1 MIRNVPDYVVPELEA
16 ALLREV
22 RASRSKWVQ
31 LSGRRL
37 QNLGGVV
44 HAKGL
49 IPAPLPSWLQ
59 PLLTRLAAE
68 GGEGGLYGGQP
79 PNHVLVNSYMP
90 GEGIMP
96 HEDGPAYHPVVAIL
110 SLGAPAVLRFRR
122 KPRPAEESP
131 PLRNPPLYPTDEP
144 LTGGAMPAAT
154 VAAECGSNSCLA
166 GSMGEA
172 KRQTREPNQP
182 HQHLQQDQQ
191 QSGVQSRPQL
201 APQSASTE
209 PQPKSE
215 AEQEDGQEQPAL
227 SRGCKSS
234 LAAVAAAWDPGVT
247 GCPTEHVSGLGAGG
261 CRYSASLLLQ
271 PRSLVVFRDE
281 AFTDCLHS
289 IEEVKEEWLDGSV
302 ANLHMYG
309 ILPGTALPRG
319 GERIS
324 LTVRRVARVMPSI
337 LRR

>member
-1 MIRNVPDYVVPELEA
+1 MENTDGLSYGWEWCRRHRVAPHLPTLFYIPDYVVPEQEA
-16 ALLREV
+16 QSLREA
-22 RASRSKWVQ
+22 RASKAKWVQ

-59 PLLTRLAAE
+59 PLLGRLAEE

-122 KPRPAEESP
+122 KPKPEDDSSV
-131 PLRNPPLYPTDEP
+131 
-144 LTGGAMPAAT
+144 PAAT
-154 VAAECGSNSCLA
+154 GGPPARRGSGAESTSLLQPPELPQQQQQQRPSSPPQETPESVAGAGAGPGAGVAA
-166 GSMGEA
+166 GEGPGYEVA
-172 KRQTREPNQP
+172 
-182 HQHLQQDQQ
+182 
-191 QSGVQSRPQL
+191 RPQQC
-201 APQSASTE
+201 PPYIAS
-209 PQPKSE
+209 
-215 AEQEDGQEQPAL
+215 
-227 SRGCKSS
+227 
-234 LAAVAAAWDPGVT
+234 V
-247 GCPTEHVSGLGAGG
+247 
-261 CRYSASLLLQ
+261 LLQ
-271 PRSLVVFRDE
+271 PRSLVIFRDE
-281 AFTDCLHS
+281 AFTDCLHC
-289 IEEVKEEWLDGSV
+289 IEEVSEELLDESV
-302 ANLHMYG
+302 ANLDMYG
-309 ILPGTALPRG
+309 LSPGTTLPRG

-337 LRR
+337 LRPR